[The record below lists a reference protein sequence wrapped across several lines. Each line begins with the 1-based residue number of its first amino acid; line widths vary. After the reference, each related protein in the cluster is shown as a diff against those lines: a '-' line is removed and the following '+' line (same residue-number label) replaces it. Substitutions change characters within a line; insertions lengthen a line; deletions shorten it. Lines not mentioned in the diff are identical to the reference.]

1 LSDWLGKA
9 FPWLALHC
17 SPPLLRGTPPQR
29 PLAIVILNDILFIVI
44 LNGEAV
50 KDPGPKH
57 KPYKAGFKTWVWIL
71 RSQNSLRMTQVNK
84 NYIWAHEFRRR

>member
-1 LSDWLGKA
+1 MAIQSRISIRKGKV

-29 PLAIVILNDILFIVI
+29 PLAIVILNDTFFIVILNDIFFIVI

-50 KDPGPKH
+50 KDPGP
-57 KPYKAGFKTWVWIL
+57 
-71 RSQNSLRMTQVNK
+71 RSLKKLHLGT
-84 NYIWAHEFRRR
+84 